1 MLLRCYVEVV
11 TLLLELEECN
21 QVIFHK
27 LRSNWPADQGRHLL
41 ATDGNVLL
49 NLNPVE
55 SIAPALGLNRY
66 DIVRAAFVHAYVYFI
81 RLHLA
86 NAGNGRP

>member
-1 MLLRCYVEVV
+1 MLLRCYVEFV
-11 TLLLELEECN
+11 TLLLELEERN
-21 QVIFHK
+21 QVIFHE
-27 LRSNWPADQGRHLL
+27 LCSNWPTEQGRHLL

-55 SIAPALGLNRY
+55 SIAPALGLNRNN
-66 DIVRAAFVHAYVYFI
+66 IVRAALVHAYVYFI

-86 NAGNGRP
+86 QAGNGRP